1 LACEFCPGQLML
13 LFTFDEDLIRIGIG
27 YLRIAGWSYLLTSIS
42 QCYLTI
48 MKVSE
53 HASRSAVIS
62 SLAVILNILLNAV
75 FIFGLLGIPAMNAN
89 GAAVATLIA
98 RIVELLFC
106 LISSREKTYIRPDW
120 PRFFH
125 RTPDL
130 ARDFRKCCLP
140 LIGGSLFWGVGFTS
154 YTAIMGHMGAD
165 AAAAN
170 SVASVVRDLICCACN
185 GIASAGGI
193 MVGNELGAGDLER
206 GKVYGIRLAKLSFL
220 IGFASLALVLLLT
233 LPVVQFMK
241 MNDTARH
248 YLVQMMVIMAVY
260 MIGRCVNTVVINGI
274 FAAGGDTLFDVY
286 SLAVCMW
293 GIAIPLALLG
303 AFVLHWPVA
312 AVYACTC
319 VDEVGKIP
327 WVMLHFRKYKWVKDL
342 TRERV

>member
-1 LACEFCPGQLML
+1 
-13 LFTFDEDLIRIGIG
+13 
-27 YLRIAGWSYLLTSIS
+27 
-42 QCYLTI
+42 
-48 MKVSE
+48 
-53 HASRSAVIS
+53 
-62 SLAVILNILLNAV
+62 
-75 FIFGLLGIPAMNAN
+75 
-89 GAAVATLIA
+89 
-98 RIVELLFC
+98 
-106 LISSREKTYIRPDW
+106 
-120 PRFFH
+120 
-125 RTPDL
+125 
-130 ARDFRKCCLP
+130 
-140 LIGGSLFWGVGFTS
+140 
-154 YTAIMGHMGAD
+154 
-165 AAAAN
+165 
-170 SVASVVRDLICCACN
+170 
-185 GIASAGGI
+185 